1 LQKLTRIGIAPP
13 LIRAAR
19 RTNIPDMARLYHRTD
34 AGRRAWDTQNK
45 LVPLDC
51 RRVLGYVDKD
61 TAAEQIG
68 QKLGWSEAAVK
79 EILGELEAGGLVTS
93 VDSGP
98 DRNELDFTGSFR
110 VEDLQA
116 ATKKKQPGRQDLD
129 FTGPLSIDALRAA
142 RDKSK

>member
-1 LQKLTRIGIAPP
+1 
-13 LIRAAR
+13 
-19 RTNIPDMARLYHRTD
+19 MARLYQRTD

-51 RRVLGYVDKD
+51 RRVLGFVEKD
-61 TAAEQIG
+61 TAASDIG
-68 QKLGWSEAAVK
+68 RQLGWSEVAVI
-79 EILGELEAGGLVTS
+79 EVLAELEAGGLVKS
-93 VDSGP
+93 VYVGA

-116 ATKKKQPGRQDLD
+116 AAKNQDREDLD
-129 FTGPLSIDALRAA
+129 FTGPLSLDAVRAA